1 MTSISYYALLLVLII
16 CIEFH
21 VFSFN
26 FYYNRK
32 ISSKKLLK
40 IKKLQFS
47 SNNDQFNHVNSEDS
61 DDAIDSKN
69 SEEEESNYDLDLLI
83 EDKNDAV
90 VQVRE
95 EDLQQYRDLG
105 MYFTLLLRLSRFTH
119 LIYLS
124 LDLILTERAKRFY
137 DPKLVGI
144 EREKCILIAVGTSLL
159 NCSQI

>member
-16 CIEFH
+16 CIKFH

-47 SNNDQFNHVNSEDS
+47 SNNDQLNRVNSEDS
-61 DDAIDSKN
+61 DDTIN
-69 SEEEESNYDLDLLI
+69 SINSEEESNYDLDLLI

-105 MYFTLLLRLSRFTH
+105 MYFTLLLRLNCFTH
-119 LIYLS
+119 LTYLS

-144 EREKCILIAVGTSLL
+144 EREKCILIAVGTYLL
-159 NCSQI
+159 NCLQI